1 MFKVCGMTAS
11 AQQVRVNIS
20 ISSDIHTLGK
30 IMARTDHRDFSNQI
44 EALIED
50 EARRRGIQELTQ
62 VLNQEVTA

>member
-1 MFKVCGMTAS
+1 
-11 AQQVRVNIS
+11 VNIS